1 MSFDYTDSL
10 TACSPWNSWK
20 YTAVFS
26 GVLEMKLSFSIRN
39 FIGGLLTKT
48 TVAAIA
54 IGHPVIALTA
64 QEIPQTKI
72 LTDVQVES
80 PLVRGSGVGLEPA
93 NFDILHFSRERNIL
107 ANREEDPQ
115 PPISPSSGG
124 SR

>member
-26 GVLEMKLSFSIRN
+26 GLLEMKLSFSIRN
-39 FIGGLLTKT
+39 FLGGLLTKT

-64 QEIPQTKI
+64 QEIPQIHI

-93 NFDILHFSRERNIL
+93 NDILHFSRERNIL
-107 ANREEDPQ
+107 ANREEDP
-115 PPISPSSGG
+115 PPPVHPSSGG